1 MTHILYKNIMA
12 TLLLSASVLTAWG
25 QEAEATDGGQTEVA
39 PTTSFTV
46 WANEMQTIARN
57 NTTLKAM
64 YQQLKATQLAN
75 AADNALPDPEAE
87 VAYMFGSPKGVEPR
101 TNVAVTQ
108 QLDWGVLTGRRRK
121 LSQAANTAAM
131 AEYRVAYQ
139 AVMAEAD
146 AALVQMV
153 YYNRLC
159 SELENRCR
167 EARDIMQMFEK
178 KYNDGDANLI
188 ELNKVKLNTSMSEA
202 ELQRAKADRAALAQ
216 TLQRL
221 NGGTPIAMPHTTY
234 PATTTLPPLATLK
247 EALPHTAG
255 VAQAEASLEQSTAAV
270 KLAKVEGMPQ
280 FTVGFQGEYI
290 KDNNYSGPS
299 IGLTIPLWGNTR
311 RKVKAARATQVASQ
325 LSLAA
330 ARQQQQSTLSQ
341 LYLQATQL
349 NATAQQLKTH
359 LDATTNDTLLRR
371 SLEAGQLSVLNY
383 LLEQSFYYSA
393 RTALLEAE
401 RDAQLAVSQVRA
413 LMY

>member
-1 MTHILYKNIMA
+1 MA
-12 TLLLSASVLTAWG
+12 SLLLSASVLTAWG
-25 QEAEATDGGQTEVA
+25 QEAEAMKRGEAEAV

-64 YQQLKATQLAN
+64 HAQLQATLLAN
-75 AADNALPDPEAE
+75 SADNALPDPEAE
-87 VAYMFGSPKGVEPR
+87 VAYLFGSPKGVEPR

-108 QLDWGVLTGRRRK
+108 SLDWGVLTGRRRK
-121 LSQAANTAAM
+121 LSKAANTAAM
-131 AEYRVAYQ
+131 AEYRVAFQ
-139 AVMAEAD
+139 KVMSEAD

-153 YYNRLC
+153 YYNRLQT
-159 SELENRCR
+159 ELETRCH
-167 EARDIMQMFEK
+167 EARNIMLMYEK
-178 KYNDGDANLI
+178 KYTDGDVNLI
-188 ELNKVKLNTSMSEA
+188 ELNKVRLNTAVSEA
-202 ELQRAKADRAALAQ
+202 ELQRAKADRAAVAQ

-221 NGGTPIAMPHTTY
+221 NGGAPITMPDTVY
-234 PATTTLPPLATLK
+234 PATTALPPLATLK
-247 EALPHTAG
+247 EAMPHTAAM
-255 VAQAEASLEQSTAAV
+255 AQAEASLAQSTAAV
-270 KLAKVEGMPQ
+270 KLAKVEGMPE

-299 IGLTIPLWGNTR
+299 IGLSIPLWGNTR

-325 LSLAA
+325 LSLAD
-330 ARQQQQSTLSQ
+330 ARQQQLSTLDQ
-341 LYLQATQL
+341 LYMQATDL
-349 NATAQQLKTH
+349 NATTQQLKNH
-359 LDATTNDTLLRR
+359 LAATTNDALLRR

>member
-1 MTHILYKNIMA
+1 MA
-12 TLLLSASVLTAWG
+12 SLLLSASVLTAWG
-25 QEAEATDGGQTEVA
+25 QEAEAMKRGEAEAV

-46 WANEMQTIARN
+46 WANEMQAIARN

-64 YQQLKATQLAN
+64 HAQLQATLLAN
-75 AADNALPDPEAE
+75 SADNALPDPEAE

-108 QLDWGVLTGRRRK
+108 SLDWGVLTGRRRK
-121 LSQAANTAAM
+121 LSKAANTAAM
-131 AEYRVAYQ
+131 AEYRVAFQ
-139 AVMAEAD
+139 KVMSEAD

-153 YYNRLC
+153 YYNRLQA
-159 SELENRCR
+159 ELETRCH
-167 EARDIMQMFEK
+167 EALNIMLMYEK
-178 KYNDGDANLI
+178 KYTDGDVNLI
-188 ELNKVKLNTSMSEA
+188 ELNKVRLNTAVSEA
-202 ELQRAKADRAALAQ
+202 ELQRAKADRAAVAQ

-221 NGGTPIAMPHTTY
+221 NGGAPITMPDTVY
-234 PATTTLPPLATLK
+234 PATTALPPLATLK
-247 EALPHTAG
+247 EAMPHTAAM
-255 VAQAEASLEQSTAAV
+255 AQAEASLAQSTAAV
-270 KLAKVEGMPQ
+270 KLAKVEGMPE

-299 IGLTIPLWGNTR
+299 IGLSIPLWGNTR

-325 LSLAA
+325 LSLAD
-330 ARQQQQSTLSQ
+330 ARQQQLSTLDQ
-341 LYLQATQL
+341 LYMQATDL
-349 NATAQQLKTH
+349 NATTQQLKDH
-359 LDATTNDTLLRR
+359 LAATTNDALLRR

>member
-1 MTHILYKNIMA
+1 MA

-25 QEAEATDGGQTEVA
+25 QEAEAMDGDQTEVA

-108 QLDWGVLTGRRRK
+108 SLDWGVLTGRRRK
-121 LSQAANTAAM
+121 LSKAANTAAM
-131 AEYRVAYQ
+131 AEYRVAFQ
-139 AVMAEAD
+139 KVMSEAD

-153 YYNRLC
+153 YYNRLQT
-159 SELENRCR
+159 ELETRCH
-167 EARDIMQMFEK
+167 EARNIMLMYEK
-178 KYNDGDANLI
+178 KYTDGDVNLI
-188 ELNKVKLNTSMSEA
+188 ELNKVRLNTAVSEA
-202 ELQRAKADRAALAQ
+202 ELQRAKADRAAVAQ

-221 NGGTPIAMPHTTY
+221 NGGAPITMPDTVY
-234 PATTTLPPLATLK
+234 PATTALPPLATLK
-247 EALPHTAG
+247 EAMPHTAAM
-255 VAQAEASLEQSTAAV
+255 AQAEASLAQSTAAV
-270 KLAKVEGMPQ
+270 KLAKVEGMPE

-299 IGLTIPLWGNTR
+299 IGFSIPLWGNTR

-325 LSLAA
+325 LSLAD
-330 ARQQQQSTLSQ
+330 ARQQQLSTLDQ
-341 LYLQATQL
+341 LYMQATDL
-349 NATAQQLKTH
+349 NATTQQLKDH
-359 LDATTNDTLLRR
+359 LAATTNDALLRR

-401 RDAQLAVSQVRA
+401 RNAQLAVSQVRA

>member
-1 MTHILYKNIMA
+1 MA
-12 TLLLSASVLTAWG
+12 SLLLSASVLTAWG
-25 QEAEATDGGQTEVA
+25 QEDEAMKRGEAETV

-46 WANEMQTIARN
+46 WANEMQAIARN

-64 YQQLKATQLAN
+64 HAQLQATLLAN
-75 AADNALPDPEAE
+75 SADNALPDPEAE

-108 QLDWGVLTGRRRK
+108 SLDWGVLTGRRRK
-121 LSQAANTAAM
+121 LSKAANTAAM
-131 AEYRVAYQ
+131 AEYRVAFQ
-139 AVMAEAD
+139 KVMSEAD

-153 YYNRLC
+153 YYNRLQT
-159 SELENRCR
+159 ELETRCH
-167 EARDIMQMFEK
+167 EARNIMLMYEK
-178 KYNDGDANLI
+178 KYTNGDVNLI
-188 ELNKVKLNTSMSEA
+188 ELNKVRLNTAVSEA
-202 ELQRAKADRAALAQ
+202 ELQRAKVDRAAVAQ

-221 NGGTPIAMPHTTY
+221 NGGAPITIPDTVY
-234 PATTTLPPLATLK
+234 PATTALPPLATLK
-247 EALPHTAG
+247 EAMPHTAAI
-255 VAQAEASLEQSTAAV
+255 AQAEASLAQSTAAV
-270 KLAKVEGMPQ
+270 KLAKVEGMPE

-299 IGLTIPLWGNTR
+299 IGLSIPLWGNTR

-325 LSLAA
+325 LSLAD
-330 ARQQQQSTLSQ
+330 ARQQQLSTLDQ
-341 LYLQATQL
+341 LYMQATDL
-349 NATAQQLKTH
+349 NATTQQLKDH
-359 LDATTNDTLLRR
+359 LAATTNDALLRR

>member
-1 MTHILYKNIMA
+1 MA
-12 TLLLSASVLTAWG
+12 SLLLSASVLTAWG
-25 QEAEATDGGQTEVA
+25 QEADAMKRGEAEAV

-46 WANEMQTIARN
+46 WANEMQAIARN

-64 YQQLKATQLAN
+64 HAQLQATLLAN
-75 AADNALPDPEAE
+75 SADNALPDPEAE

-108 QLDWGVLTGRRRK
+108 SLDWGVLTGRRRK
-121 LSQAANTAAM
+121 LSKAANTAAM
-131 AEYRVAYQ
+131 AEYRVAFQ
-139 AVMAEAD
+139 KVMSEAD

-153 YYNRLC
+153 YYNRLQT
-159 SELENRCR
+159 ELETRCH
-167 EARDIMQMFEK
+167 EARNIMLMYEK
-178 KYNDGDANLI
+178 KYTDGDVNLI
-188 ELNKVKLNTSMSEA
+188 ELNKVRLNTAVSEA
-202 ELQRAKADRAALAQ
+202 ELQRAKADRAAVAQ

-221 NGGTPIAMPHTTY
+221 NGGAPITMPDTVY
-234 PATTTLPPLATLK
+234 PATTALPPLATLK
-247 EALPHTAG
+247 EAMPHTAAM
-255 VAQAEASLEQSTAAV
+255 AQAEASLAQSTAAV
-270 KLAKVEGMPQ
+270 KLAKVEGMPE

-299 IGLTIPLWGNTR
+299 IGLSIPLWGNTR

-325 LSLAA
+325 LSMAD
-330 ARQQQQSTLSQ
+330 ARQQQLSTLDQ
-341 LYLQATQL
+341 LYMQATDL
-349 NATAQQLKTH
+349 NATTQQLKDH
-359 LDATTNDTLLRR
+359 LAATTNDALLRS

>member
-1 MTHILYKNIMA
+1 MA
-12 TLLLSASVLTAWG
+12 SLLLSASVLTAWG
-25 QEAEATDGGQTEVA
+25 QEAEAMKRGEAETV

-46 WANEMQTIARN
+46 WANEMQAIARN

-64 YQQLKATQLAN
+64 HAQLQATLLAN
-75 AADNALPDPEAE
+75 SADNALPDPEAE

-108 QLDWGVLTGRRRK
+108 SLDWGVLTGRRRK
-121 LSQAANTAAM
+121 LSKAANTAAM
-131 AEYRVAYQ
+131 AEYRVAFQ
-139 AVMAEAD
+139 KVMSEAD

-153 YYNRLC
+153 YYNRLQA
-159 SELENRCR
+159 ELETRCHETR
-167 EARDIMQMFEK
+167 NIMLMYEK
-178 KYNDGDANLI
+178 KYTDGDVNLI
-188 ELNKVKLNTSMSEA
+188 ELNKVRLNTAVSEA
-202 ELQRAKADRAALAQ
+202 ELQRAKADRAAVAQ

-221 NGGTPIAMPHTTY
+221 NGGAPITMPDTVY
-234 PATTTLPPLATLK
+234 PATTALPPLATLK
-247 EALPHTAG
+247 EAIPHTAAM
-255 VAQAEASLEQSTAAV
+255 AQAEASLAQSTAAV
-270 KLAKVEGMPQ
+270 KLAKVEGMPE

-299 IGLTIPLWGNTR
+299 IGFSIPLWGNTR

-325 LSLAA
+325 LSLADT
-330 ARQQQQSTLSQ
+330 RQQQLSTLDQ
-341 LYLQATQL
+341 LYMQATDL
-349 NATAQQLKTH
+349 NATTQQLKDH
-359 LDATTNDTLLRR
+359 LAATTNDALLRR

>member
-1 MTHILYKNIMA
+1 MA
-12 TLLLSASVLTAWG
+12 SLLLSASVLTAWG
-25 QEAEATDGGQTEVA
+25 QETDAMKRGEAEAV

-46 WANEMQTIARN
+46 WANEMQAIARN

-64 YQQLKATQLAN
+64 HAQLQATLLAN
-75 AADNALPDPEAE
+75 SADNALPDPEAE

-108 QLDWGVLTGRRRK
+108 SLDWGVLTGRRRK
-121 LSQAANTAAM
+121 LSKAANTAAM
-131 AEYRVAYQ
+131 AEYRVAFQ
-139 AVMAEAD
+139 KVMSEAD

-153 YYNRLC
+153 YYNRLQT
-159 SELENRCR
+159 ELETRCH
-167 EARDIMQMFEK
+167 EARNIMLMYEK
-178 KYNDGDANLI
+178 KYTDGDVNLI
-188 ELNKVKLNTSMSEA
+188 ELNKVRLNTAVSEA
-202 ELQRAKADRAALAQ
+202 ELQRAKADRAAVAQ

-221 NGGTPIAMPHTTY
+221 NGGAPITMPDTVY
-234 PATTTLPPLATLK
+234 PATTALPPLATLK
-247 EALPHTAG
+247 EAMPHTAAM
-255 VAQAEASLEQSTAAV
+255 AQAEASLAQSTAAV
-270 KLAKVEGMPQ
+270 KLAKVEGMPE

-299 IGLTIPLWGNTR
+299 IGLSIPLWGNTR

-325 LSLAA
+325 LSLAD
-330 ARQQQQSTLSQ
+330 ARQQQLSTLDQ
-341 LYLQATQL
+341 LYMQATDL
-349 NATAQQLKTH
+349 NATTQQLKDH
-359 LDATTNDTLLRR
+359 LAATTNDALLRR

>member
-25 QEAEATDGGQTEVA
+25 QEAEAADGDQTEVA

-64 YQQLKATQLAN
+64 HAQLQATLLAN
-75 AADNALPDPEAE
+75 SADNALPDPEAE

-108 QLDWGVLTGRRRK
+108 SLDWGVLTGRRRK
-121 LSQAANTAAM
+121 LSKAANTAAM
-131 AEYRVAYQ
+131 AEYRVAFQ
-139 AVMAEAD
+139 KVMSEAD

-153 YYNRLC
+153 YYNRLQAG
-159 SELENRCR
+159 LETRCH
-167 EARDIMQMFEK
+167 EARNIMLMYEK
-178 KYNDGDANLI
+178 KYTDGDVNLI
-188 ELNKVKLNTSMSEA
+188 ELNKVRLNTAVSEA
-202 ELQRAKADRAALAQ
+202 ELQRAKADRAAVAQ

-221 NGGTPIAMPHTTY
+221 NGGAPIAMPDTVY
-234 PATTTLPPLATLK
+234 PATTALPPLATLK
-247 EALPHTAG
+247 EAMPHTAAM
-255 VAQAEASLEQSTAAV
+255 AQAEASLAQSTAAV
-270 KLAKVEGMPQ
+270 KLAKVEGMPE

-299 IGLTIPLWGNTR
+299 IGFSIPLWGNTR

-325 LSLAA
+325 LSLADT
-330 ARQQQQSTLSQ
+330 RQQQLSTLDQ
-341 LYLQATQL
+341 LYMQATDL
-349 NATAQQLKTH
+349 NATTQQLKDH
-359 LDATTNDTLLRR
+359 LAATTNDALLRR

>member
-1 MTHILYKNIMA
+1 MA
-12 TLLLSASVLTAWG
+12 SLLLSASVLTAWG
-25 QEAEATDGGQTEVA
+25 QEADAMKRGEAEAV

-46 WANEMQTIARN
+46 WANEMQAIARN

-64 YQQLKATQLAN
+64 HAQLQATLLAN
-75 AADNALPDPEAE
+75 SADNALPDPEAE

-108 QLDWGVLTGRRRK
+108 SLDWGVLTGRRRK
-121 LSQAANTAAM
+121 LSKAANTAAM
-131 AEYRVAYQ
+131 AEYRVAFQ
-139 AVMAEAD
+139 KVMSEAD

-153 YYNRLC
+153 YYNRLQT
-159 SELENRCR
+159 ELETRCH
-167 EARDIMQMFEK
+167 EARNIMLMYEK
-178 KYNDGDANLI
+178 KYNLSEKYTNGDVNLI
-188 ELNKVKLNTSMSEA
+188 ELNKVRLNTAVSEA
-202 ELQRAKADRAALAQ
+202 ELQRAKADRAAVAQ

-221 NGGTPIAMPHTTY
+221 NGGAPITMPDTVYPVTT
-234 PATTTLPPLATLK
+234 ALPPLATLK
-247 EALPHTAG
+247 EAMPHTAAM
-255 VAQAEASLEQSTAAV
+255 AQAEASLAQSTAAV
-270 KLAKVEGMPQ
+270 KLAKVEGMPE

-299 IGLTIPLWGNTR
+299 IGLSIPLWGNTR

-325 LSLAA
+325 LSLAD
-330 ARQQQQSTLSQ
+330 ARQQQLSTLDQ
-341 LYLQATQL
+341 LYMQATDL
-349 NATAQQLKTH
+349 NATTQQLKDH
-359 LDATTNDTLLRR
+359 LAATTNDALLRR

>member
-1 MTHILYKNIMA
+1 MA
-12 TLLLSASVLTAWG
+12 SLLLSASVLTAWG
-25 QEAEATDGGQTEVA
+25 QEAEAMKRGEAEAV

-46 WANEMQTIARN
+46 WANEMQAIARN

-64 YQQLKATQLAN
+64 HAQLQATLLAN
-75 AADNALPDPEAE
+75 SADNALPDPEAE

-108 QLDWGVLTGRRRK
+108 SLDWGVLTGRRRK
-121 LSQAANTAAM
+121 LSKAANTAAM
-131 AEYRVAYQ
+131 AEYRVAFQ
-139 AVMAEAD
+139 KVMSEAD

-153 YYNRLC
+153 YYNRLQA
-159 SELENRCR
+159 ELGTRCH
-167 EARDIMQMFEK
+167 EARNIMLMYEK
-178 KYNDGDANLI
+178 KYTDGDVNLI
-188 ELNKVKLNTSMSEA
+188 ELNKVRLNTAVSEA
-202 ELQRAKADRAALAQ
+202 ELQRAKADRAAVAQ

-221 NGGTPIAMPHTTY
+221 NGGAPITMPDTVY
-234 PATTTLPPLATLK
+234 PATTALPPLATLK
-247 EALPHTAG
+247 ESIPHTAAM
-255 VAQAEASLEQSTAAV
+255 AQAEASLAQSTAAV
-270 KLAKVEGMPQ
+270 KLAKVEGMPE

-299 IGLTIPLWGNTR
+299 IGLSIPLWGNTR

-325 LSLAA
+325 LSLAN
-330 ARQQQQSTLSQ
+330 ARQQQLSTLDQ
-341 LYLQATQL
+341 LYMQATDL
-349 NATAQQLKTH
+349 NATTQQLKDH
-359 LDATTNDTLLRR
+359 LAATTNDALLRR

>member
-1 MTHILYKNIMA
+1 MA
-12 TLLLSASVLTAWG
+12 SLLLSASVLTAWG
-25 QEAEATDGGQTEVA
+25 QEAEAMKRGEA
-39 PTTSFTV
+39 EAMPTTSFTV
-46 WANEMQTIARN
+46 WANEMQAIARN

-64 YQQLKATQLAN
+64 HAQLQATLLAN
-75 AADNALPDPEAE
+75 SADNALPDPEAE

-108 QLDWGVLTGRRRK
+108 SLDWGVLTGRRRK
-121 LSQAANTAAM
+121 LSKAANTAAM
-131 AEYRVAYQ
+131 AEYRVAFQ
-139 AVMAEAD
+139 KVMSEAD

-153 YYNRLC
+153 YYNRLQA
-159 SELENRCR
+159 ELGTRCH
-167 EARDIMQMFEK
+167 EARNIMLMYEK
-178 KYNDGDANLI
+178 KYTDGDVNLI
-188 ELNKVKLNTSMSEA
+188 ELNKVRLNTAVSEA
-202 ELQRAKADRAALAQ
+202 ELQRAKADRAAVAQ

-221 NGGTPIAMPHTTY
+221 NGGAPITMPDTVYPATTALPPLGTLKEAMPHT
-234 PATTTLPPLATLK
+234 AAM
-247 EALPHTAG
+247 
-255 VAQAEASLEQSTAAV
+255 AQAEASLAQSTAAV
-270 KLAKVEGMPQ
+270 KLAKVEGMPE

-299 IGLTIPLWGNTR
+299 IGLSIPLWGNTR

-325 LSLAA
+325 LSLAD
-330 ARQQQQSTLSQ
+330 ARQQQLSTLDQ
-341 LYLQATQL
+341 LYMQATDL
-349 NATAQQLKTH
+349 NATTQQLKNH
-359 LDATTNDTLLRR
+359 LAATSNDALLRR

>member
-1 MTHILYKNIMA
+1 MA
-12 TLLLSASVLTAWG
+12 SLLLSASVLTAWG
-25 QEAEATDGGQTEVA
+25 QEAEAMKRGEAETV

-46 WANEMQTIARN
+46 WANEMQAIARN

-64 YQQLKATQLAN
+64 HAQLQATLLAN
-75 AADNALPDPEAE
+75 CADNALPDPEAE

-108 QLDWGVLTGRRRK
+108 SLDWGVLTGRRRK
-121 LSQAANTAAM
+121 LSKAANTAAM
-131 AEYRVAYQ
+131 AEYRVAFQ
-139 AVMAEAD
+139 KVMSEAD

-153 YYNRLC
+153 YYNRLQA
-159 SELENRCR
+159 ELETRCHETR
-167 EARDIMQMFEK
+167 NIMLMYEK
-178 KYNDGDANLI
+178 KYTDGDVNLI
-188 ELNKVKLNTSMSEA
+188 ELNKVRLNTAVSEA
-202 ELQRAKADRAALAQ
+202 ELQRAKADRAAVAQ

-221 NGGTPIAMPHTTY
+221 NGGAPITMPDTVY
-234 PATTTLPPLATLK
+234 PATTALPPLATLK
-247 EALPHTAG
+247 EAMPHTAAM
-255 VAQAEASLEQSTAAV
+255 AQAEASLAQSTAAV
-270 KLAKVEGMPQ
+270 KLAKVEGMPE

-299 IGLTIPLWGNTR
+299 IGLSIPLWGNTR

-325 LSLAA
+325 LSLAD
-330 ARQQQQSTLSQ
+330 ARQQQLSTLDQ
-341 LYLQATQL
+341 LYMQATDL
-349 NATAQQLKTH
+349 NATTQQLKDH
-359 LDATTNDTLLRR
+359 LAATTNDALLRR

>member
-1 MTHILYKNIMA
+1 MA
-12 TLLLSASVLTAWG
+12 SLLLSASVLTAWG
-25 QEAEATDGGQTEVA
+25 QEAEAMKKGEVEA
-39 PTTSFTV
+39 VPTTSFTV

-64 YQQLKATQLAN
+64 HAQLQATLLAN
-75 AADNALPDPEAE
+75 SADNALPDPEAE

-108 QLDWGVLTGRRRK
+108 SLDWGVLTGRRRK
-121 LSQAANTAAM
+121 LSKAANTAAM
-131 AEYRVAYQ
+131 AEYRVAFQ
-139 AVMAEAD
+139 KVMSEAD

-153 YYNRLC
+153 YYNRLQA
-159 SELENRCR
+159 ELETRCH
-167 EARDIMQMFEK
+167 EARNIMLMYEK
-178 KYNDGDANLI
+178 KYTNGDVNLI
-188 ELNKVKLNTSMSEA
+188 ELNKVRLNTAVSEA
-202 ELQRAKADRAALAQ
+202 ELQRAKADRAAVAQ

-221 NGGTPIAMPHTTY
+221 NGGAPITMPDTVY
-234 PATTTLPPLATLK
+234 PATTALPPLATLK
-247 EALPHTAG
+247 EAMPHTAAM
-255 VAQAEASLEQSTAAV
+255 AQAEASLAQSTAAV
-270 KLAKVEGMPQ
+270 KLAMVEGMPE

-299 IGLTIPLWGNTR
+299 IGLSIPLWGNTR

-325 LSLAA
+325 LSLAD
-330 ARQQQQSTLSQ
+330 ARQQQLSTLDQ
-341 LYLQATQL
+341 LYMQATHL
-349 NATAQQLKTH
+349 NATTQQLKDH
-359 LDATTNDTLLRR
+359 LAATTNDALLRR

>member
-1 MTHILYKNIMA
+1 MKR
-12 TLLLSASVLTAWG
+12 G
-25 QEAEATDGGQTEVA
+25 EAETV

-46 WANEMQTIARN
+46 WANEMQAIARN

-64 YQQLKATQLAN
+64 HAQLQATLLAN
-75 AADNALPDPEAE
+75 CADNALPDPEAE

-108 QLDWGVLTGRRRK
+108 LLDWGVLTGRRRK
-121 LSQAANTAAM
+121 LSKAANTAAM
-131 AEYRVAYQ
+131 AEYRVAFQ
-139 AVMAEAD
+139 KVMSEAD

-153 YYNRLC
+153 YYNRLQA
-159 SELENRCR
+159 ELETRCHETR
-167 EARDIMQMFEK
+167 NIMLMYEK
-178 KYNDGDANLI
+178 KYTDGDVNLI
-188 ELNKVKLNTSMSEA
+188 ELNKVRLNTAVSEA
-202 ELQRAKADRAALAQ
+202 ELQRAKADRAAVAQ

-221 NGGTPIAMPHTTY
+221 NGGAPITMPDTVY
-234 PATTTLPPLATLK
+234 PATTALPPLATLK
-247 EALPHTAG
+247 EAMPHTAAM
-255 VAQAEASLEQSTAAV
+255 AQAEASLAQSTAAV
-270 KLAKVEGMPQ
+270 KLAKVEGMPE

-299 IGLTIPLWGNTR
+299 IGFSIPLWGNTR

-325 LSLAA
+325 LSLADT
-330 ARQQQQSTLSQ
+330 RQQQLSTLDQ
-341 LYLQATQL
+341 LYMQATDL
-349 NATAQQLKTH
+349 NATTQQLKDH
-359 LDATTNDTLLRR
+359 LAATTNDALLRR

-393 RTALLEAE
+393 RTAMLEAE

>member
-1 MTHILYKNIMA
+1 MA
-12 TLLLSASVLTAWG
+12 SLLLSASVLTAWG
-25 QEAEATDGGQTEVA
+25 QEAYAMKRGEAEAV

-46 WANEMQTIARN
+46 WGNEMQTIARN

-64 YQQLKATQLAN
+64 HAQLQATLLAN
-75 AADNALPDPEAE
+75 SADNALPDPEAE
-87 VAYMFGSPKGVEPR
+87 MAYMFGSPKGVEPR

-108 QLDWGVLTGRRRK
+108 SLDWGVLTGRRRK
-121 LSQAANTAAM
+121 LSKAANTAAM
-131 AEYRVAYQ
+131 AEYRVAFQ
-139 AVMAEAD
+139 KVMSEAD

-153 YYNRLC
+153 YYNRLQT
-159 SELENRCR
+159 ELEARCH
-167 EARDIMQMFEK
+167 EARNIMLMYEK
-178 KYNDGDANLI
+178 KYTDGDVNLI
-188 ELNKVKLNTSMSEA
+188 ELNKVRLNTAVSEA
-202 ELQRAKADRAALAQ
+202 ELQRAKADRAAVAQ

-221 NGGTPIAMPHTTY
+221 NGGAPIAMPDTVY
-234 PATTTLPPLATLK
+234 PATTALPPLATLK
-247 EALPHTAG
+247 EAMPHTAAM
-255 VAQAEASLEQSTAAV
+255 AQAEASLAQSTAAV
-270 KLAKVEGMPQ
+270 KLAKVEGMPE

-299 IGLTIPLWGNTR
+299 IGFSIPLWGNTR

-325 LSLAA
+325 LSLAN
-330 ARQQQQSTLSQ
+330 ARQQQLSTLDQ
-341 LYLQATQL
+341 LYMQATDL
-349 NATAQQLKTH
+349 NATTQQLKDH
-359 LDATTNDTLLRR
+359 LAATTNDALLRR

>member
-1 MTHILYKNIMA
+1 MA
-12 TLLLSASVLTAWG
+12 SLLLSASVLTAWG
-25 QEAEATDGGQTEVA
+25 QEADAMKRGEAEAV

-64 YQQLKATQLAN
+64 HAQLQATLLAN
-75 AADNALPDPEAE
+75 SADNALPDPEAE

-108 QLDWGVLTGRRRK
+108 SLDWGVLTGRRRK
-121 LSQAANTAAM
+121 LSKAANTAAM
-131 AEYRVAYQ
+131 AEYRVAFQ
-139 AVMAEAD
+139 KVMSEAD

-153 YYNRLC
+153 YYNRLQT
-159 SELENRCR
+159 ELETRCH
-167 EARDIMQMFEK
+167 EARNIMLMYEK
-178 KYNDGDANLI
+178 KYTDGDINLI
-188 ELNKVKLNTSMSEA
+188 ELNKVRLNTAVSEA
-202 ELQRAKADRAALAQ
+202 ELQRAKADRAAVAQ

-221 NGGTPIAMPHTTY
+221 NGGAPIAMPDTVY
-234 PATTTLPPLATLK
+234 PATTALPPLATLK
-247 EALPHTAG
+247 EAMPHTAAM
-255 VAQAEASLEQSTAAV
+255 AQAEASLAQSTAAV
-270 KLAKVEGMPQ
+270 KLAKVEGMPE

-299 IGLTIPLWGNTR
+299 IGLSIPLWGNTR

-325 LSLAA
+325 LSLAD
-330 ARQQQQSTLSQ
+330 ARQQQLSTLDQ
-341 LYLQATQL
+341 LYMQATDL
-349 NATAQQLKTH
+349 NATTQQLKDH
-359 LDATTNDTLLRR
+359 LAATTNDALLRR

-383 LLEQSFYYSA
+383 ILEQSFYYSA

>member
-1 MTHILYKNIMA
+1 MA

-25 QEAEATDGGQTEVA
+25 QEAEAADGDQTEVA

-64 YQQLKATQLAN
+64 HAQLQATLLAN
-75 AADNALPDPEAE
+75 SADNALPDPEAE

-108 QLDWGVLTGRRRK
+108 SLDWGVLTGRRRK
-121 LSQAANTAAM
+121 LSKAANTAAM
-131 AEYRVAYQ
+131 AEYRVAFQ
-139 AVMAEAD
+139 KVMSEAD

-153 YYNRLC
+153 YYNRLQAG
-159 SELENRCR
+159 LETRCH
-167 EARDIMQMFEK
+167 EARNIMLMYEK
-178 KYNDGDANLI
+178 KYTDGDVNLI
-188 ELNKVKLNTSMSEA
+188 ELNKVRLNTAVSEA
-202 ELQRAKADRAALAQ
+202 ELQRAKADRAAVAQ

-221 NGGTPIAMPHTTY
+221 NGGAPIAMPDTVY
-234 PATTTLPPLATLK
+234 PATTALPPLATLK
-247 EALPHTAG
+247 EAMPHTAAM
-255 VAQAEASLEQSTAAV
+255 AQAEASLAQSTAAV
-270 KLAKVEGMPQ
+270 KLAKVEGMPE

-299 IGLTIPLWGNTR
+299 IGFSIPLWGNTR

-325 LSLAA
+325 LSLADT
-330 ARQQQQSTLSQ
+330 RQQQLSTLDQ
-341 LYLQATQL
+341 LYMQATDL
-349 NATAQQLKTH
+349 NATTQQLKDH
-359 LDATTNDTLLRR
+359 LAATTNDALLRR

>member
-1 MTHILYKNIMA
+1 MA
-12 TLLLSASVLTAWG
+12 SLLLSASVLTAWG
-25 QEAEATDGGQTEVA
+25 QEAETMKRGEAETV
-39 PTTSFTV
+39 PTTSFMV
-46 WANEMQTIARN
+46 WANEMQAIARN

-64 YQQLKATQLAN
+64 HAQLQATLLAN
-75 AADNALPDPEAE
+75 SADNALPDPEAE

-108 QLDWGVLTGRRRK
+108 SLDWGVLTGRRRK
-121 LSQAANTAAM
+121 LSKAANTAAM
-131 AEYRVAYQ
+131 AEYRVAFQ
-139 AVMAEAD
+139 KVMSEAD

-153 YYNRLC
+153 YYNRLQA
-159 SELENRCR
+159 ELETRCH
-167 EARDIMQMFEK
+167 EAHNIMLMYEK
-178 KYNDGDANLI
+178 KYTDGDVNLI
-188 ELNKVKLNTSMSEA
+188 ELNKVRLNTAVSEA
-202 ELQRAKADRAALAQ
+202 ELQRAKADRAAVAQ

-221 NGGTPIAMPHTTY
+221 NGGAPITMPDTVY
-234 PATTTLPPLATLK
+234 PATTALPPLATLK
-247 EALPHTAG
+247 EAMPHTAAM
-255 VAQAEASLEQSTAAV
+255 AQAEASLAQSTAAV
-270 KLAKVEGMPQ
+270 KLAKVEGMPE

-299 IGLTIPLWGNTR
+299 IGLSIPLWGNTR

-325 LSLAA
+325 LSLAD
-330 ARQQQQSTLSQ
+330 ARQQQLSTLDQ
-341 LYLQATQL
+341 LYMQATDL
-349 NATAQQLKTH
+349 NATTQQLKDH
-359 LDATTNDTLLRR
+359 LAATTNDALLRR

>member
-1 MTHILYKNIMA
+1 MA
-12 TLLLSASVLTAWG
+12 SLLLSASVLTAWG
-25 QEAEATDGGQTEVA
+25 QEAEAMKRGEAETV

-46 WANEMQTIARN
+46 WANEMQAIARN

-64 YQQLKATQLAN
+64 HAQLQATLLAN
-75 AADNALPDPEAE
+75 SADNALPDPEAE

-108 QLDWGVLTGRRRK
+108 SLDWGVLTGRRRK
-121 LSQAANTAAM
+121 LSKAANTAAM
-131 AEYRVAYQ
+131 AEYRVAFQ
-139 AVMAEAD
+139 KVMSEAD

-153 YYNRLC
+153 YYNRLQT
-159 SELENRCR
+159 ELETRCH
-167 EARDIMQMFEK
+167 EARNIMLMYEK
-178 KYNDGDANLI
+178 KYTDGDVNLI
-188 ELNKVKLNTSMSEA
+188 ELNKVRLNTAVSEA
-202 ELQRAKADRAALAQ
+202 ELQRAKADRAAVAQ

-221 NGGTPIAMPHTTY
+221 NGGAPITMPDTVY
-234 PATTTLPPLATLK
+234 PATTALPPLATLK
-247 EALPHTAG
+247 EAMPHTAAM
-255 VAQAEASLEQSTAAV
+255 AQAEASLAQSTAAV
-270 KLAKVEGMPQ
+270 KLAKVEGMPE

-299 IGLTIPLWGNTR
+299 IGLSIPLWGNTR

-325 LSLAA
+325 LSLAD
-330 ARQQQQSTLSQ
+330 ARQQQLSTLDQ
-341 LYLQATQL
+341 LYMQATNL
-349 NATAQQLKTH
+349 NATTQQLKDH
-359 LDATTNDTLLRR
+359 LAATTNDALLRR

>member
-1 MTHILYKNIMA
+1 MA
-12 TLLLSASVLTAWG
+12 SLLLSASVLTAWG
-25 QEAEATDGGQTEVA
+25 QEAEAMKRGEAETV

-46 WANEMQTIARN
+46 WANEMQAIARN

-64 YQQLKATQLAN
+64 HAQLQATLLAN
-75 AADNALPDPEAE
+75 SADNALPDPEAE

-108 QLDWGVLTGRRRK
+108 SLDWGVLTGRRRK
-121 LSQAANTAAM
+121 LSKAANTAAM
-131 AEYRVAYQ
+131 AEYRVAFQ
-139 AVMAEAD
+139 KVMSEAD

-153 YYNRLC
+153 YYNRLQT
-159 SELENRCR
+159 ELETRCH
-167 EARDIMQMFEK
+167 EARNIMLMYEK
-178 KYNDGDANLI
+178 KYTNGDVNLI
-188 ELNKVKLNTSMSEA
+188 ELNKVRLNTAVSEA
-202 ELQRAKADRAALAQ
+202 ELQRAKADRAAVAQ

-221 NGGTPIAMPHTTY
+221 NGGAPITMPDTVY
-234 PATTTLPPLATLK
+234 PATTALPPLATLK
-247 EALPHTAG
+247 EAMPHTAAM
-255 VAQAEASLEQSTAAV
+255 AQAEASLAQSTAAV
-270 KLAKVEGMPQ
+270 KLAKVEGMPE

-299 IGLTIPLWGNTR
+299 IGLSIPLWGNTR

-325 LSLAA
+325 LSLAD
-330 ARQQQQSTLSQ
+330 ARQQQLSTLDQ
-341 LYLQATQL
+341 LYMQATHL
-349 NATAQQLKTH
+349 NATTQQLKNH
-359 LDATTNDTLLRR
+359 LAATSNDALLRR

>member
-1 MTHILYKNIMA
+1 MA
-12 TLLLSASVLTAWG
+12 SLLLSASVLTAWG
-25 QEAEATDGGQTEVA
+25 QEADAMKRGEAEAV

-64 YQQLKATQLAN
+64 HAQLQATLLAN
-75 AADNALPDPEAE
+75 SADNALPDPEAE
-87 VAYMFGSPKGVEPR
+87 VAYLFGSPKGVEPR

-108 QLDWGVLTGRRRK
+108 SLDWGVLTGRRRK
-121 LSQAANTAAM
+121 LSKAANTAAM
-131 AEYRVAYQ
+131 AEYRVAFQ
-139 AVMAEAD
+139 KVMSEAD

-153 YYNRLC
+153 YYNRLQT
-159 SELENRCR
+159 ELETRCH
-167 EARDIMQMFEK
+167 EARNIMLMYEK
-178 KYNDGDANLI
+178 KYTDGDVNLI
-188 ELNKVKLNTSMSEA
+188 ELNKVRLNTAVSEA
-202 ELQRAKADRAALAQ
+202 ELQRAKADRAAVAQ

-221 NGGTPIAMPHTTY
+221 NGGAPITMPDTVY
-234 PATTTLPPLATLK
+234 PATTALPPLATLK
-247 EALPHTAG
+247 EAMPHTAAM
-255 VAQAEASLEQSTAAV
+255 AQAEASLAQSTAAV
-270 KLAKVEGMPQ
+270 KLAKVEGMPE

-299 IGLTIPLWGNTR
+299 IGLSIPLWGNTR

-325 LSLAA
+325 LSLAD
-330 ARQQQQSTLSQ
+330 ARQQQLSTLDQ
-341 LYLQATQL
+341 LYMQATDL
-349 NATAQQLKTH
+349 NATTQQLKDH
-359 LDATTNDTLLRR
+359 LAATSNNALLRR

>member
-1 MTHILYKNIMA
+1 MA
-12 TLLLSASVLTAWG
+12 SLLLSASVLTAWG
-25 QEAEATDGGQTEVA
+25 QETEAMKRGEAETV

-46 WANEMQTIARN
+46 WANEMQAIARN

-64 YQQLKATQLAN
+64 HAQLQATLLAN
-75 AADNALPDPEAE
+75 SADNALPDPEAE

-108 QLDWGVLTGRRRK
+108 SLDWGVLTGRRRK
-121 LSQAANTAAM
+121 LSKAANTAAM
-131 AEYRVAYQ
+131 AEYRVAFQ
-139 AVMAEAD
+139 KVMSEAD

-153 YYNRLC
+153 YYNRLQT
-159 SELENRCR
+159 ELETRCH
-167 EARDIMQMFEK
+167 EARNIMLMYEK
-178 KYNDGDANLI
+178 KYTDGDVNLI
-188 ELNKVKLNTSMSEA
+188 ELNKVRLNTAVSEA
-202 ELQRAKADRAALAQ
+202 ELQRAKADRAAVAQ

-221 NGGTPIAMPHTTY
+221 NGGAPITMPDTVY
-234 PATTTLPPLATLK
+234 PATTALPPLATLK
-247 EALPHTAG
+247 EAMPHTAAM
-255 VAQAEASLEQSTAAV
+255 AQAEASLAQSTAAV
-270 KLAKVEGMPQ
+270 KLAKVEGMPE

-299 IGLTIPLWGNTR
+299 VGLSIPLWGNTR

-325 LSLAA
+325 LSLAD
-330 ARQQQQSTLSQ
+330 ARQQQLSTLDQ
-341 LYLQATQL
+341 LYMQATHL
-349 NATAQQLKTH
+349 NATTQQLKDH
-359 LDATTNDTLLRR
+359 LAATSNDALLRR

>member
-1 MTHILYKNIMA
+1 MA
-12 TLLLSASVLTAWG
+12 SLLLSASVLTAWG
-25 QEAEATDGGQTEVA
+25 QEAEAMKRDEAEAV

-46 WANEMQTIARN
+46 WANEMQAIARN

-64 YQQLKATQLAN
+64 HAQLQATLLAN
-75 AADNALPDPEAE
+75 SADNALPDPEAE

-108 QLDWGVLTGRRRK
+108 SLDWGVLTGRRRK
-121 LSQAANTAAM
+121 LSKAANTAAM
-131 AEYRVAYQ
+131 AEYRVAFQ
-139 AVMAEAD
+139 KVMSEAD

-153 YYNRLC
+153 YYNRLQA
-159 SELENRCR
+159 ELETRCQ
-167 EARDIMQMFEK
+167 EARNIMLMYEK
-178 KYNDGDANLI
+178 KYTDGDVNLI
-188 ELNKVKLNTSMSEA
+188 ELNKVRLNTAVSEA
-202 ELQRAKADRAALAQ
+202 ELQRAKADRAAVAQ

-221 NGGTPIAMPHTTY
+221 NGGAPITMPDTVY
-234 PATTTLPPLATLK
+234 PATTALPPLATLK
-247 EALPHTAG
+247 EAMPHTAAM
-255 VAQAEASLEQSTAAV
+255 AQAEASLAQSTAAV
-270 KLAKVEGMPQ
+270 KLAKVEGMPE

-299 IGLTIPLWGNTR
+299 IGLSIPLWGNTR

-325 LSLAA
+325 LSLAD
-330 ARQQQQSTLSQ
+330 ARQQQLSTLDQ
-341 LYLQATQL
+341 LYMQATDL
-349 NATAQQLKTH
+349 NATTQQLKDH
-359 LDATTNDTLLRR
+359 LAATTNDALLRR

-401 RDAQLAVSQVRA
+401 HDAQLAVSQVRA

>member
-1 MTHILYKNIMA
+1 MA
-12 TLLLSASVLTAWG
+12 SLLLSASVLTAWG
-25 QEAEATDGGQTEVA
+25 QEADAMKRGEAEAV

-64 YQQLKATQLAN
+64 HAQLQATLLAN
-75 AADNALPDPEAE
+75 SADNALPDPEAE

-108 QLDWGVLTGRRRK
+108 SLDWGVLTGRRRK
-121 LSQAANTAAM
+121 LSKAANTAAM
-131 AEYRVAYQ
+131 AEYRVAFQ
-139 AVMAEAD
+139 KVMSEAD

-153 YYNRLC
+153 YYNRLQT
-159 SELENRCR
+159 ELETRCH
-167 EARDIMQMFEK
+167 EARNIMLMYEK
-178 KYNDGDANLI
+178 KYTNGDVNLI
-188 ELNKVKLNTSMSEA
+188 ELNKVRLNTAVSEA
-202 ELQRAKADRAALAQ
+202 ELQRAKADRATVAQ

-221 NGGTPIAMPHTTY
+221 NGGAPITMPDTVY
-234 PATTTLPPLATLK
+234 PATTALPPLATLK
-247 EALPHTAG
+247 EAMPHTAAM
-255 VAQAEASLEQSTAAV
+255 AQAEASLAQSTAAV
-270 KLAKVEGMPQ
+270 KLAKVEGMPE

-299 IGLTIPLWGNTR
+299 IGLSIPLWGNTR

-325 LSLAA
+325 LSLAD
-330 ARQQQQSTLSQ
+330 ARQQQLSTLDQ
-341 LYLQATQL
+341 LYMQATHL
-349 NATAQQLKTH
+349 NATTQQLKNH
-359 LDATTNDTLLRR
+359 LAATSNDALLRR

>member
-1 MTHILYKNIMA
+1 MA
-12 TLLLSASVLTAWG
+12 SLLLSASVLTAWG
-25 QEAEATDGGQTEVA
+25 QEAEAMKRGEAETV

-46 WANEMQTIARN
+46 WANEMQAIARN

-64 YQQLKATQLAN
+64 HAQLQATLLAN
-75 AADNALPDPEAE
+75 SADNALPDPEAE

-108 QLDWGVLTGRRRK
+108 SLDWGVLTGRRRK
-121 LSQAANTAAM
+121 LSKAGNTAAM
-131 AEYRVAYQ
+131 AEYRVAFQ
-139 AVMAEAD
+139 KVMSEAD

-153 YYNRLC
+153 YYNRLQT
-159 SELENRCR
+159 ELETRCH
-167 EARDIMQMFEK
+167 EARNIMLMYEK
-178 KYNDGDANLI
+178 KYTDGDVNLI
-188 ELNKVKLNTSMSEA
+188 ELNKVRLNTAVSEA
-202 ELQRAKADRAALAQ
+202 ELQRAKADRAAVAQ

-221 NGGTPIAMPHTTY
+221 NGGAPITMPDTVY
-234 PATTTLPPLATLK
+234 PATTALPPLATLK
-247 EALPHTAG
+247 EAMPHTAAM
-255 VAQAEASLEQSTAAV
+255 AQAEASLAQSTAAV
-270 KLAKVEGMPQ
+270 KLAKVEGMPE

-299 IGLTIPLWGNTR
+299 IGLSIPLWGNTR

-325 LSLAA
+325 LSLAD
-330 ARQQQQSTLSQ
+330 ARQQQLSTLDQ
-341 LYLQATQL
+341 LYMQATDL
-349 NATAQQLKTH
+349 NATTQQLKDH
-359 LDATTNDTLLRR
+359 LAATTNDALLRR

>member
-1 MTHILYKNIMA
+1 MA
-12 TLLLSASVLTAWG
+12 SLLLSASVLTAWG
-25 QEAEATDGGQTEVA
+25 QEAEAIKRGEAEAV
-39 PTTSFTV
+39 PTISFTV
-46 WANEMQTIARN
+46 WANEMQAIARN

-64 YQQLKATQLAN
+64 HAQLQATLLAN
-75 AADNALPDPEAE
+75 SADNALPDPEAE

-108 QLDWGVLTGRRRK
+108 SLDWGVLTGRRRK
-121 LSQAANTAAM
+121 LSKAANTAAM
-131 AEYRVAYQ
+131 AEYRVAFQ
-139 AVMAEAD
+139 KVMSEAD

-153 YYNRLC
+153 YYNRLQA
-159 SELENRCR
+159 ELEARCH
-167 EARDIMQMFEK
+167 EARNIMLMYEK
-178 KYNDGDANLI
+178 KYTDGDVNLI
-188 ELNKVKLNTSMSEA
+188 ELNKVRLNTAVSEA
-202 ELQRAKADRAALAQ
+202 ELQRAKADRSTVAQ

-221 NGGTPIAMPHTTY
+221 NGGAPITMPDTVY
-234 PATTTLPPLATLK
+234 PATTALPPLATLK
-247 EALPHTAG
+247 EAMPHTAAM
-255 VAQAEASLEQSTAAV
+255 AQAEASLAQSTAAV
-270 KLAKVEGMPQ
+270 KLAKVEGMPE

-299 IGLTIPLWGNTR
+299 IGLSIPLWGNTR

-325 LSLAA
+325 LSLAD
-330 ARQQQQSTLSQ
+330 ARQQQLSTLDQ
-341 LYLQATQL
+341 LYMQATDL
-349 NATAQQLKTH
+349 NATTQQLKDH
-359 LDATTNDTLLRR
+359 LAATTNDALLRR

>member
-1 MTHILYKNIMA
+1 MA
-12 TLLLSASVLTAWG
+12 SLLLSASVLTAWG
-25 QEAEATDGGQTEVA
+25 QEDEAMKRGEAETV

-46 WANEMQTIARN
+46 WANEMQAIARN

-64 YQQLKATQLAN
+64 HAQLQATLLAN
-75 AADNALPDPEAE
+75 SADNALPDPEAE

-108 QLDWGVLTGRRRK
+108 SLDWGVLTGRRRK
-121 LSQAANTAAM
+121 LSKAANTAAM
-131 AEYRVAYQ
+131 AEYRVAFQ
-139 AVMAEAD
+139 KVMSEAD

-153 YYNRLC
+153 YYNRLQT
-159 SELENRCR
+159 ELETRCH
-167 EARDIMQMFEK
+167 EARNIMLMYEK
-178 KYNDGDANLI
+178 KYTNGDVNLI
-188 ELNKVKLNTSMSEA
+188 ELNKVRLNTAVSEA
-202 ELQRAKADRAALAQ
+202 ELQRAKVDRAAVAQ

-221 NGGTPIAMPHTTY
+221 NGGAPITMPDTVY
-234 PATTTLPPLATLK
+234 PATTALPPLATLK
-247 EALPHTAG
+247 EAMPHTAAI
-255 VAQAEASLEQSTAAV
+255 AQAEASLAQSTAAV
-270 KLAKVEGMPQ
+270 KLAKVEGMPE

-299 IGLTIPLWGNTR
+299 IGFSIPLWGNTR

-325 LSLAA
+325 LSLAD
-330 ARQQQQSTLSQ
+330 ARQQQLSTLDQ
-341 LYLQATQL
+341 LYMQATDL
-349 NATAQQLKTH
+349 NATTQQLKDH
-359 LDATTNDTLLRR
+359 LAATTNDALLRR